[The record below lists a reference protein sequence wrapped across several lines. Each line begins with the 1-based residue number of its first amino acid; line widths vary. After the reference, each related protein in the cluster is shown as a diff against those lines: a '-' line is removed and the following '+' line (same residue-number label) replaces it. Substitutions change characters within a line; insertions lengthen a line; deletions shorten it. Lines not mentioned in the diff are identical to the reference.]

1 MTLALIVAL
10 CLGMMLNV
18 SMALEQVETKIEQS
32 EPRDMTAENFH
43 SIHIQ
48 YCVSWG
54 SKQNFL
60 QVRDWIEQ
68 NFPELRGKVTGD
80 NYPLPP
86 IADLLLKILS
96 LVQFAG
102 MAVAMMGENIFRLIG
117 MSRSPSWYDDVVK
130 KNSVPL
136 CIGLYLILP
145 QILNGFV
152 VSNAFEVILDG
163 KETIFSKI
171 ATGKMPQAEDLI
183 DTLTKAGF
191 ISVGGRS

>member
-1 MTLALIVAL
+1 
-10 CLGMMLNV
+10 
-18 SMALEQVETKIEQS
+18 
-32 EPRDMTAENFH
+32 
-43 SIHIQ
+43 
-48 YCVSWG
+48 
-54 SKQNFL
+54 
-60 QVRDWIEQ
+60 
-68 NFPELRGKVTGD
+68 
-80 NYPLPP
+80 
-86 IADLLLKILS
+86 
-96 LVQFAG
+96 
-102 MAVAMMGENIFRLIG
+102 VAMMGENIFRLIG